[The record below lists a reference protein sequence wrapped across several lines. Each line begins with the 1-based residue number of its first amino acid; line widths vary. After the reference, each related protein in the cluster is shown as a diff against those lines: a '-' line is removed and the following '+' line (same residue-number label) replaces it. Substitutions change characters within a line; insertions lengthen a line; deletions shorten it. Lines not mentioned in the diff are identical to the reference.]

1 MPSGE
6 KIAAAA
12 EVQTY
17 PGAKQIHCGFDRNE
31 FRVIRIACLC
41 PRSLRFGKGPTVCLY
56 VCLTLSFRHSM
67 FLCVCLTLCLC
78 VSLSLRHPVSICV
91 SVCPTLSV
99 SSSLHVCLRVSLFL
113 FPSPYLIIWPCVF
126 TVFLAVSVY
135 LSVRLSVCLNVRL
148 CRLVFIRKS

>member
-1 MPSGE
+1 MRKSPPPLRFRRTLALN
-6 KIAAAA
+6 KFIAASI
-12 EVQTY
+12 EMSSESFGLHVSVR
-17 PGAKQIHCGFDRNE
+17 GHCGLAKDLQS
-31 FRVIRIACLC
+31 VCMSVSHCL
-41 PRSLRFGKGPTVCLY
+41 FVTVCSCVSASL
-56 VCLTLSFRHSM
+56 CA
-67 FLCVCLTLCLC
+67 CVC
-78 VSLSLRHPVSICV
+78 LSLRHPVSICV